1 MHEPALAPNG
11 AFAAVLLVVAVAAA
25 VKSALGFGFPL
36 ISVPLAANLIGPR
49 TAVVLIAIP
58 VVLVN
63 LLAVVRGG
71 GTAAELRRLAA
82 TLAGLGAGTVLGAQ
96 LLSRLDP
103 GALAVL
109 LGLVSLAYAALAWT
123 DRLPEV
129 SARGHRYLGPVVG
142 LGAGVMGGTTGIFAP
157 LFASYLHS
165 LRLEKRA
172 FVFWL
177 AVAFTLGGLAQVVS
191 YYRLGLYT
199 PALAGYAA
207 ATCVPVVAGTQVGFW
222 IQDRLPST
230 LFRRLVLLLVVASGL
245 NLVARGLR

>member
-1 MHEPALAPNG
+1 MDGGEG
-11 AFAAVLLVVAVAAA
+11 RS
-25 VKSALGFGFPL
+25 SA
-36 ISVPLAANLIGPR
+36 
-49 TAVVLIAIP
+49 
-58 VVLVN
+58 
-63 LLAVVRGG
+63 
-71 GTAAELRRLAA
+71 
-82 TLAGLGAGTVLGAQ
+82 
-96 LLSRLDP
+96 LDP
-103 GALAVL
+103 GVLAVL

-129 SARGHRYLGPVVG
+129 SARGHRYLGLVVG

-207 ATCVPVVAGTQVGFW
+207 ATFVPAVAGTQVGFW
-222 IQDRLPST
+222 IQDRLPT
-230 LFRRLVLLLVVASGL
+230 NLFRRLVLLLVVASGL